1 MFLEKEEIIMR
12 DIILSQNITTN
23 NDNLKARTIFYQ
35 IVNKNNYIIF
45 QFNQW
50 QSLFLRHFICS
61 KSKYDS

>member
-45 QFNQW
+45 QFNQ
-50 QSLFLRHFICS
+50 
-61 KSKYDS
+61 